1 MIKLADILNE
11 KRDNVEWEYLLSEPF
26 TARNYL
32 AAAWCKDSKKVL
44 EVGSYKNPIY
54 NFYTGQSVKSFT
66 LVDPK
71 AKSFEKSKKI
81 GSNTIKISSHG
92 KKLEDVKIAMYDTV
106 ICLGL
111 DIPSKESFNILKEYC
126 KKANTIILEGT
137 TSWPNAV
144 RQVNEIIELHSH
156 KIVVDIKMDYTN
168 SNVKNLKSSQP
179 VYNERRFI
187 VLKK

>member
-1 MIKLADILNE
+1 M
-11 KRDNVEWEYLLSEPF
+11 
-26 TARNYL
+26 
-32 AAAWCKDSKKVL
+32 
-44 EVGSYKNPIY
+44 
-54 NFYTGQSVKSFT
+54 Q
-66 LVDPK
+66 
-71 AKSFEKSKKI
+71 
-81 GSNTIKISSHG
+81 
-92 KKLEDVKIAMYDTV
+92 
-106 ICLGL
+106 
-111 DIPSKESFNILKEYC
+111 
-126 KKANTIILEGT
+126 ANTIILEGT